1 MINVTDIILTLIA
14 VYLFLLGFTRGF
26 LRSIFGPI
34 ALIVGTWLAWMYYQA
49 THQSFAS
56 ICIGLIAP
64 MVLSILLRFVL
75 AGWLKSLNPD
85 EKLGI
90 ISRCAGALI
99 TFIWGWVFVILM
111 VVCLEVFPGINP
123 TIEKMQTSINTSNF
137 AKLTIAPFKYF
148 IIPAPKPSATA
159 KPVSMEELAK
169 DPRLAALLND
179 PEIQDAAAKKDFVEL
194 LKNPKVMTLTQE
206 MMKDPELMQK
216 MMSMYQHLQKSQQI
230 HPKTDN

>member
-1 MINVTDIILTLIA
+1 MINVADIVLTLIA

-34 ALIVGTWLAWMYYQA
+34 ALVVGTWIAWMYYQT
-49 THQSFAS
+49 THQSFTA
-56 ICIGLIAP
+56 ICIGIIAP

-90 ISRCAGALI
+90 ISRCVGSLI
-99 TFIWGWVFVILM
+99 TLIWGWVFVILC

-123 TIEKMQTSINTSNF
+123 TIEKMQASINTSNI
-137 AKLTIAPFKYF
+137 AKVTIAPFKYF

-159 KPVSMEELAK
+159 KPVSIEELAQ
-169 DPRLAALLND
+169 DPRIATLLND
-179 PEIQDAAAKKDFVEL
+179 PEIQEAATKKDFVEL

-206 MMKDPELMQK
+206 MMKDPALMQK
-216 MMSMYQHLQKSQQI
+216 MLSMYQHLQKNQQI
-230 HPKTDN
+230 HPKAED